1 MGLGMLLA
9 AAALAPPRGLSPP
22 LCLSHFP
29 PLRRHLPTLAVQGP
43 SSPDDPLNPPDDSK
57 PTPSSFNP
65 AAELSAYQ
73 KKYSKGRALLFSI
86 TQAGPLRRG
95 VAAIDDGLDSLRGI
109 VRFYERSMRLIPVN
123 RALFGLTLVAF
134 GAQSAAGRAAT
145 MAGARMNL
153 AILNGDQWHRLVT
166 PIFLHGSGYH
176 LMSNLYSLWR
186 VGPLVEGLYGGSKTL
201 LIYLL
206 AGVGGNLAGLQ
217 WGALRSLS
225 VGASGAVLGLMG
237 AVAAYVMS
245 NRQQLGR
252 SGDALLTQVGQLL
265 LLNLFIGLSPR
276 SGIDNLGHFGGA
288 ATGFIFGWL
297 LSPRAS
303 RDRYSSGN
311 DGIIPFSVTR
321 VMLAATL
328 VATALSLRAGVQL
341 TLALRSLAR

>member
-1 MGLGMLLA
+1 
-9 AAALAPPRGLSPP
+9 
-22 LCLSHFP
+22 
-29 PLRRHLPTLAVQGP
+29 
-43 SSPDDPLNPPDDSK
+43 
-57 PTPSSFNP
+57 
-65 AAELSAYQ
+65 
-73 KKYSKGRALLFSI
+73 
-86 TQAGPLRRG
+86 
-95 VAAIDDGLDSLRGI
+95 
-109 VRFYERSMRLIPVN
+109 
-123 RALFGLTLVAF
+123 
-134 GAQSAAGRAAT
+134 
-145 MAGARMNL
+145 
-153 AILNGDQWHRLVT
+153 
-166 PIFLHGSGYH
+166 
-176 LMSNLYSLWR
+176 MSNLYSLWR

-288 ATGFIFGWL
+288 ATGFILGWL

-303 RDRYSSGN
+303 RDRYSSGD

-328 VATALSLRAGVQL
+328 VATALSLRAALPPHLPRGSLCYAVHVAYTGANGTFL
-341 TLALRSLAR
+341 LAASLHLLRLALPRLERSVYSSVDVCLMKADILMSDQGDQSRAANELCARQVLQSASSLAALLTAFSQGCGGVLFVCLALPYLGDAAAKKCLFLASRFGRGVLALSLVLSRDYEDSHIPLRCIGT